1 MDVRLSEVIGAL
13 SHALDITEGQPR
25 GHAERSCL
33 IGMRLAEMLGLPA
46 GERSSLFY
54 ALLLKDAGCSS
65 NAAKVA
71 ELYGADD
78 AEVKRDRKTTDHLQ
92 PAQSLKHLWR
102 ATSPGRP
109 LQKAS
114 RLRALVQHGSGGS
127 RALTALRCERGARI
141 ARLAGLDDV
150 TATAIRHLDEH
161 WDGAGYPD
169 GLAGEAISLGG
180 RILCLAQTMEVFWQG
195 GGPRAALDVA
205 AGRRGTWFDPALAD
219 LAAHL
224 EGDDGFW
231 AELAA
236 GEVGGHE
243 PPDRVVLAGDDHLDR
258 IAQAFAQVV
267 DAKSPYTGHH
277 SVGVTEIADGMAAT
291 LGFDD
296 TERRDLRRAALL
308 HDIGKLGVSNR
319 ILDKPGALDDDEW
332 RAMRRHPDLT
342 LSILTQV
349 GAFAD
354 LAEVAANHHERL
366 DGRGYGRGLTAQQL
380 DAPSRLLA
388 VADVAEALT
397 AARPYRGPLSADE
410 ALAIM
415 RRDAGTALDAGAF
428 AACEA
433 WLPTRALEAA
443 EARFTKDAPGVP
455 APAPLA
461 RPAR

>member
-205 AGRRGTWFDPALAD
+205 AERRGTWFDPALAD
-219 LAAHL
+219 LAARL

-236 GEVGGHE
+236 GEVGGTSRPTGSSWPGTTTSTASPRRSPRWSTPS
-243 PPDRVVLAGDDHLDR
+243 PPTPAITRWA
-258 IAQAFAQVV
+258 
-267 DAKSPYTGHH
+267 SPRSPTGWPRR
-277 SVGVTEIADGMAAT
+277 SGSTTRSAAT
-291 LGFDD
+291 C
-296 TERRDLRRAALL
+296 AAQPCCTT
-308 HDIGKLGVSNR
+308 SASSAS
-319 ILDKPGALDDDEW
+319 P
-332 RAMRRHPDLT
+332 T
-342 LSILTQV
+342 
-349 GAFAD
+349 AFS
-354 LAEVAANHHERL
+354 
-366 DGRGYGRGLTAQQL
+366 T
-380 DAPSRLLA
+380 S
-388 VADVAEALT
+388 
-397 AARPYRGPLSADE
+397 
-410 ALAIM
+410 
-415 RRDAGTALDAGAF
+415 
-428 AACEA
+428 
-433 WLPTRALEAA
+433 
-443 EARFTKDAPGVP
+443 
-455 APAPLA
+455 
-461 RPAR
+461 PARSTTTSGGRCAATPT